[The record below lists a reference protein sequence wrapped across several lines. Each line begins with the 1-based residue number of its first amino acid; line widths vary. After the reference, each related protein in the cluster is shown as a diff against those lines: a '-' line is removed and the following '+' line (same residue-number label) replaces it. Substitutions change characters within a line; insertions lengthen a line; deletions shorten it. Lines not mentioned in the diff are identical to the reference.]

1 MIATLILNILTAKV
15 LPVILPPI
23 IAAARKF
30 VLAKV
35 PPQLLPLLL
44 SVGGALVD
52 TAATALGVEG
62 VPADLPMLG
71 AAAWEGALIGLAA
84 TGVHQAWK
92 QGKEWLRAHRS

>member
-1 MIATLILNILTAKV
+1 MFTALILNILTAKV
-15 LPVILPPI
+15 LPVILPPL

-30 VLAKV
+30 ILAKV
-35 PPQLLPLLL
+35 PPALIPLVLT
-44 SVGGALVD
+44 VGGALVD

-92 QGKEWLRAHRS
+92 QARAWFKALKK